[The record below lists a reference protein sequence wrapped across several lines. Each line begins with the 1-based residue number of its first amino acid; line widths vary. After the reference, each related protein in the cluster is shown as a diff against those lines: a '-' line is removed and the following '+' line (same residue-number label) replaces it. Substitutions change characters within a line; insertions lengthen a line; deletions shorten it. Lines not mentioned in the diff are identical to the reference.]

1 MKSFLAVSAV
11 GKDRS
16 GIVAGLT
23 RVLLELGG
31 NLEDSSMTRLKNDF
45 AILLL
50 VALPEGVD
58 PSQASGALDREA
70 KALGLTIIARV
81 LEPDEWEG
89 KAPRTG
95 STYTLVLYGAD
106 KPGLVHR
113 VSEMAAKTGLNI
125 IDLRSQLSGTEN
137 KPVYSMV
144 LELDA
149 PDAAT
154 AERFKVE
161 LGRLQQE
168 LKVDLVFSP
177 SEADEL

>member
-1 MKSFLAVSAV
+1 MKTCLIVYAV
-11 GKDRS
+11 GRDRP

-45 AILLL
+45 AVLLL
-50 VALPEGVD
+50 VALPEGAD
-58 PSQASGALDREA
+58 PSQASAALDQEA
-70 KALGLTIIARV
+70 KVLGLTIIARV
-81 LEPDEWEG
+81 LEPDEWESNTS
-89 KAPRTG
+89 RTG
-95 STYTLVLYGAD
+95 SNHTLVLYGAD

-113 VSEMAAKTGLNI
+113 VSEVAAKTGLNI
-125 IDLRSQLSGTEN
+125 IDLRSQLTGTES

-149 PDAAT
+149 PDPVS
-154 AERFKVE
+154 AERFKAE
-161 LGRLQQE
+161 LERLQQE